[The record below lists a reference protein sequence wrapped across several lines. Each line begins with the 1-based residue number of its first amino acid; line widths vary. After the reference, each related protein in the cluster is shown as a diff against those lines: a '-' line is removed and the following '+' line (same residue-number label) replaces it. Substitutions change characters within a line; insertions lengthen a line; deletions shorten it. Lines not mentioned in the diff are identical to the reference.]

1 MFVNFYFFYCFYVL
15 KSLFYVLLFWKI
27 CTRSQDYFEYF
38 EDRFVVKK
46 KHSKI
51 LFTKILLLGI
61 FFSFFIFFDSIGQDL
76 ENRNVTSQRN
86 KLSRLRH
93 EIDDYRKKVQNEK
106 RKEEQLLENLAKL
119 DREIDLNYELV
130 AELKK
135 EERQKLKVVKRIS
148 DELRTKIGEL
158 ERLQEIYKKRIVTFY
173 KYGRIKDVE
182 MLLSAKSFNQTLA
195 WFKYIK
201 LLTQNDRR
209 NFQNLLSK
217 KEKIEEKKTSLKRE
231 LIAKRKIIK
240 EKESESENLKVSSDQ
255 RSGLLT
261 QVQKN
266 KLIYLDKL
274 KQYQSSEKE
283 IQRLILEQER
293 KRLTLENQ
301 GIIEP
306 TDFHQLRRNMIWPT
320 DGRIINHFG
329 RHKHP
334 KWKTV
339 TENIGVDIK
348 AEFGKDVRTV
358 ANGIVTAITWQ
369 RGRGNIVIVNH
380 LGGYFTVY
388 THLSQ
393 IIVQIDQKVQLGQNI
408 GNVGDTGS
416 LHGPMLHFEIWKSTK
431 VLNPEEWLM

>member
-1 MFVNFYFFYCFYVL
+1 M
-15 KSLFYVLLFWKI
+15 KREHPKI
-27 CTRSQDYFEYF
+27 Y
-38 EDRFVVKK
+38 
-46 KHSKI
+46 I
-51 LFTKILLLGI
+51 AKILLFGL
-61 FFSFFIFFDSIGQDL
+61 FFSSAIYFNLIGQDL
-76 ENRNVTSQRN
+76 DNNRSNSQRN
-86 KLSRLRH
+86 KLSRLRR
-93 EIDDYRKKVQNEK
+93 EIDDYRQKVQNEK

-119 DREIDLNYELV
+119 DREIDLNYEFV

-135 EERQKLKVVKRIS
+135 EERQKLKVVGRIG
-148 DELRTKIGEL
+148 DELIIKIDEL
-158 ERLQEIYKKRIVTFY
+158 ERLHEIYKKRIISFY
-173 KYGRIKDVE
+173 KFGRIKDIE
-182 MLLSAKSFNQTLA
+182 LLLSAKSFNQALA

-201 LLTQNDRR
+201 LLAENDRR

-217 KEKIEEKKTSLKRE
+217 KEKIEEKRTSLKNE
-231 LIAKRKIIK
+231 LIAKRNIIR
-240 EKESESENLKVSSDQ
+240 EKEAESEKLKVSSEQ

-266 KLIYLDKL
+266 KQTYLDKL
-274 KQYQSSEKE
+274 KQYQVSEKE
-283 IQRLILEQER
+283 IQRLIIEQER
-293 KRLTLENQ
+293 KRIRLENQ

-306 TDFHQLRRNMIWPT
+306 TDFHRLRRKMIWPT

-348 AEFGKDVRTV
+348 AEFGQDVRAV

-369 RGRGNIVIVNH
+369 RGRGNIIIVNH

-393 IIVQIDQKVQLGQNI
+393 IIVQIDQKIEMGQNI

-416 LHGPMLHFEIWKSTK
+416 LHGPMLHFEVWKSNK
-431 VLNPEEWLM
+431 VLDPEEWLR